1 MKPYQVWILCLLNG
15 LLVRKVWQC
24 IYIVKISFSFFKFFL
39 FQCVATFASGP
50 DISVRLPPESLLFVD
65 ISKQEKKR
73 RKQAKQNGKS
83 IHIQCEQILP
93 PTH

>member
-1 MKPYQVWILCLLNG
+1 MKRLLKYRFHS
-15 LLVRKVWQC
+15 L
-24 IYIVKISFSFFKFFL
+24 SSFF

-50 DISVRLPPESLLFVD
+50 DISVRLPPESLLSVE

-73 RKQAKQNGKS
+73 RKQAKQNGKN